1 MESILN
7 GYIVSKPINYFH
19 FMNSYSEINI
29 TDSYELLNFMNN
41 SSDFFYFLYGSSR
54 MDKSYFSI
62 LFPYLTLKRKIFIN
76 KSGNKSVL
84 LNDYNLL
91 LKKIE
96 K

>member
-1 MESILN
+1 MESTLN
-7 GYIVSKPINYFH
+7 GSLVSKPINYFH
-19 FMNSYSEINI
+19 FMNSYSEIDIN
-29 TDSYELLNFMNN
+29 DSYELLKFMNN
-41 SSDFFYFLYGSSR
+41 SDFFYFLYGSSR
-54 MDKSYFSI
+54 MDKSYFSV

-84 LNDYNLL
+84 LNDYKLL

>member
-1 MESILN
+1 
-7 GYIVSKPINYFH
+7 
-19 FMNSYSEINI
+19 MNSYSEIDIN
-29 TDSYELLNFMNN
+29 DSYELLNFMNN
-41 SSDFFYFLYGSSR
+41 SDFFYFLYGSRR
-54 MDKSYFSI
+54 MDESYFSV